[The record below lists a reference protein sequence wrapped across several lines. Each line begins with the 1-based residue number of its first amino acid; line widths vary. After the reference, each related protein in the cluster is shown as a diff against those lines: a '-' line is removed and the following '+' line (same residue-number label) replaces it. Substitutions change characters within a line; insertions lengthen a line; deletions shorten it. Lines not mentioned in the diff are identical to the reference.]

1 MIVVVRLRRSVV
13 VKRTNWT
20 IDSVQNARCT
30 LSALAVRMTE
40 LSCPTSRTAVHATTV
55 YLMAEAGGDL
65 PLTAAD
71 CVLAFEGL
79 SYARCSNESDEVRA
93 RRTLCGQ
100 MAQIAGAMSGKA
112 DGDVHRFIAVL
123 DRLTSLWTTSTD
135 DRRAAL
141 THMPTRVSRAWLC
154 PCSTA
159 SDHLP
164 SLLTLSERF
173 FV

>member
-1 MIVVVRLRRSVV
+1 MRLRRSVV
-13 VKRTNWT
+13 VKRMNWT

-100 MAQIAGAMSGKA
+100 MAQIAGAMGGKE

-135 DRRAAL
+135 DRRAMLSRICRRESHELGCAFAQRL
-141 THMPTRVSRAWLC
+141 PIISRA
-154 PCSTA
+154 S
-159 SDHLP
+159 
-164 SLLTLSERF
+164 
-173 FV
+173 